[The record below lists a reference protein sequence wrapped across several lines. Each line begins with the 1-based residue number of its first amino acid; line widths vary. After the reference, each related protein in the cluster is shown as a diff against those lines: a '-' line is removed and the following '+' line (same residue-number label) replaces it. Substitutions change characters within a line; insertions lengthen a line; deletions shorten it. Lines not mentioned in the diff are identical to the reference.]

1 MTKIGKNR
9 KENEWKKEPASPT
22 PGAMIS
28 IHAYL
33 LLLAR
38 KTCQLLPPSITPPS
52 LLQVRSTTNDVTSSV
67 IFHFIAI
74 CYL

>member
-1 MTKIGKNR
+1 MTKTSKNR
-9 KENEWKKEPASPT
+9 KENEWKKEPASPM

-38 KTCQLLPPSITPPS
+38 KTCQLLPLFHHTIYYKYA
-52 LLQVRSTTNDVTSSV
+52 LLQTTLHLLPFFT
-67 IFHFIAI
+67 
-74 CYL
+74 L